1 MRALD
6 LLGQALTRDADYG
19 LALAQAASCHMQL
32 SANGWT
38 EDQQRSR
45 QEGVDLARR
54 ALRGAND
61 DPNVLVHVA
70 HVLGH
75 LEPDIERRQQAH
87 SHVEPLSRIW
97 MPVCQ
102 FDRGSRAHSPE
113 PGQPGSGCPTDG
125 TCC

>member
-75 LEPDIERRQQAH
+75 LEPDIEPAITLIDRAWTSIQA
-87 SHVEPLSRIW
+87 SPLA
-97 MPVCQ
+97 
-102 FDRGSRAHSPE
+102 GL
-113 PGQPGSGCPTDG
+113 
-125 TCC
+125 